1 MGSAS
6 CGSSK
11 AQKYEIFGLR
21 LSPVQYSV
29 QTDMR
34 CHIRRGRGPGYEL
47 AVSFLGVGDH
57 AATIRD
63 ISGGSGEGSTVTS
76 LVTLSLCRS
85 SQSIASLNC
94 LTTCLSNTLPI
105 VCLDT
110 LSNLTILKFI
120 LMYSTGVN
128 FCGIDRCFTILDSL
142 HPFKRRHATPRTLNR
157 HSIVLTE
164 HPGRGGIFAAAG
176 RDTT

>member
-1 MGSAS
+1 MFNRITGNFNIWLQQATADFVALAIILGRCLVPLYILSNIMRTQEYFHGVSVVWLIQVSKVRDLWAS
-6 CGSSK
+6 IESRP
-11 AQKYEIFGLR
+11 IFR
-21 LSPVQYSV
+21 P
-29 QTDMR
+29 DMR
-34 CHIRRGRGPGYEL
+34 RHIRRGRGPGYEL

-63 ISGGSGEGSTVTS
+63 ISGGGGEGSTVTS

-110 LSNLTILKFI
+110 LSNLTILQ
-120 LMYSTGVN
+120 GVS
-128 FCGIDRCFTILDSL
+128 RLVS
-142 HPFKRRHATPRTLNR
+142 
-157 HSIVLTE
+157 VL
-164 HPGRGGIFAAAG
+164 
-176 RDTT
+176 